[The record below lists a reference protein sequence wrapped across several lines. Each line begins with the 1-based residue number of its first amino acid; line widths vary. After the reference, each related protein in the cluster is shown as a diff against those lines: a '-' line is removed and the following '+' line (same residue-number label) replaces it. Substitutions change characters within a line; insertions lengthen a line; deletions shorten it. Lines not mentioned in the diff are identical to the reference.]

1 MPILEIH
8 CGVLDVSINA
18 IIPVLEDLDRPTD
31 ADVITEESYDFISTM
46 YVPTEVMQNLFH
58 YRSTPQNNLG
68 TFSDL
73 SYEVV
78 YYTRSLTDDFSVAP
92 VRFNPMCG
100 KVSGSTTKFDNS
112 CDNLVSGKTSSACDQ
127 HCNSVDY
134 NIVPYVLMRYIALAV
149 LNNADGWKLFTNYGD
164 ASWNI
169 DEDIVPKLFN
179 DAQIFCFDE
188 SDGVISNAF
197 KTEHDRTTTDPSNI
211 VTANTNVYGSKT
223 MADLVYRTMLAEDN
237 TRFHIEDPTLV
248 FNPMPF
254 AAGDCLSF
262 LFTVGMGNITN
273 IGDMATSV
281 TPNNVV
287 IKVRI
292 ECAGPGL
299 NGTAPSY
306 SSILHTSISNTNA
319 DGVVANIR
327 NYSNTPS
334 QFYPHTDFYINELEV
349 PSITD
354 RPVPTL
360 PFFDRGSCG
369 PEPI

>member
-31 ADVITEESYDFISTM
+31 ADVITDLSYDFISTM

-58 YRSTPQNNLG
+58 YRITPQNNLG
-68 TFSDL
+68 Q
-73 SYEVV
+73 YYENNEVV
-78 YYTRSLTDDFSVAP
+78 YYTRSLKDDFSIAP
-92 VRFNPMCG
+92 VRFNPMC
-100 KVSGSTTKFDNS
+100 VVVTGSTDKFDNS
-112 CDNLVSGKTSSACDQ
+112 CDNLVDGKNSSACDQ

-134 NIVPYVLMRYIALAV
+134 NIVPYVLMRYMSLAV
-149 LNNADGWKLFTNYGD
+149 LNNADGWRMFTNYGD

-169 DEDIVPKLFN
+169 NDDIVPKLFS
-179 DAQIFCFDE
+179 DAQTFCFDE
-188 SDGVISNAF
+188 SNGVIGNAF
-197 KTEHDRTTTDPSNI
+197 KTEHDLTTIDSSNI
-211 VTANTNVYGSKT
+211 VATNTNVFGSKT

-254 AAGDCLSF
+254 ASGDCLSF

-292 ECAGPGL
+292 QCAGPGL
-299 NGTAPSY
+299 NGTAPVY
-306 SSILHTSISNTNA
+306 SDVLHYSMSNTTA
-319 DGVVANIR
+319 EGVVANIR
-327 NYSNTPS
+327 DVIAPG
-334 QFYPHTDFYINELEV
+334 QFYNHTDYYTHQSEV
-349 PSITD
+349 PSIAGHD
-354 RPVPTL
+354 VPTL
-360 PFFDRGSCG
+360 PFFDRGLCA
-369 PEPI
+369 PEPN